1 MGLLDM
7 LFQPQKPATAVA
19 QPQPMQTPDTGGGI
33 LSLLLGAD
41 NPAAQWANQN
51 RNWLAATGQG
61 IASGFQ
67 APDWAAASRADQQA
81 AQDKVNATKAE
92 QSKNLTFDFISKNA
106 PDIAA
111 MVQAGLPIAEAWQLY
126 IDRTNP
132 KSGQDASYFGNLVPF
147 QGPDGKIQFG
157 QVSNKGDFR
166 PVALPQG
173 GEFVS
178 PTKTVNTETE
188 QIVMDQFGNVL
199 SRIPIQNKQAAQDTA
214 FGKGIGEAQASGIVA
229 APKDIAAAQNALD
242 LINQIENSPAIRS
255 ATGMTAPLNQIL
267 LGTDRF
273 GFEKLVE
280 QAKSGAFLT
289 AIEQMRGLGALSNA
303 EGSAA
308 TAAITRMNTSLS
320 YDDFMKALNDYRGIV
335 QQGMQ
340 RAQAKLGATGAGG
353 NSGAGWQVLGVE

>member
-1 MGLLDM
+1 MALLDM
-7 LFQPQKPATAVA
+7 LFPQNKLGMAPANPQPQT
-19 QPQPMQTPDTGGGI
+19 QQGGGI
-33 LSLLLGAD
+33 LAALLGAD
-41 NPAAQWANQN
+41 NPAAQWASQN
-51 RNWLAATGQG
+51 RNYLGTIGTG
-61 IASGFQ
+61 IANGLRFG
-67 APDWAAASRADQQA
+67 DLGAARTLDTLT
-81 AQDKVNATKAE
+81 AQEAQKTNATKAWID
-92 QSKNLTFDFISKNA
+92 QNFPQYSS
-106 PDIAA
+106 
-111 MVQAGLPIAEAWQLY
+111 LPTDQAWQLATA
-126 IDRTNP
+126 DMQA
-132 KSGQDASYFGNLVPF
+132 KKAQSGQDASYFGNLVPF

-242 LINQIENSPAIRS
+242 LISQIETSPAIRS